1 MTDLKPRLAWL
12 WVAAGFFFQALPAA
26 LRDEALP
33 VALKNA
39 AITDTRITQ
48 LTGFLGI
55 LVGIKIIWAPIIV
68 RLGSPRR
75 IVNTTQALIVASLG
89 LLTLVAPQSF
99 EQPYALIGILVAL
112 SFLSAGHDIALDG
125 YYVASLHD
133 NERSRLA
140 GLLTAA
146 SKTGAVFAGPGLI
159 WIAGWS
165 AKSGNTPQH
174 AWADALLVATLLGA
188 ASLMACSYALGREAA
203 EDTLAPK
210 PFVETLQKLFRD
222 PRFPAVLLLIL
233 FYRTSEIH
241 LGKILTLFAVAP
253 TQTGG
258 LGLNNQDYATLR
270 IITAIGG
277 LAVGGIIG
285 SAIISRRGLTRS
297 LVPMGICMHIPIIG
311 IAWLATH
318 TAQTQVVIGTL
329 FFIEHVA
336 YGAGVCALILAMMRL
351 AAGPDAAVRYATLST
366 IGIGAVYLPGIWAG
380 WLADK
385 FGYANY
391 FLLTLLL
398 VPFGVWSAVRASK
411 ALEETT
417 PLVKA

>member
-1 MTDLKPRLAWL
+1 MTNLKPRLAWL

-75 IVNTTQALIVASLG
+75 IVNTTQALIVASMG
-89 LLTLVAPQSF
+89 LLTLVAPQS
-99 EQPYALIGILVAL
+99 EQPYALIGLLVAL

-391 FLLTLLL
+391 FLLTLLR